1 MAPGIENLL
10 IHLFNKYLLSS
21 YYASRPLLVIGPKQQ
36 RKEAWSPR
44 AVWSLERAKVRTIDN
59 YNAWAKCSN
68 ESCMGWYFEL
78 NTISNL
84 KIFEVEPLFIRVK
97 TKMASK
103 SYITI

>member
-21 YYASRPLLVIGPKQQ
+21 YYVSRPLLVIGPKQQ